1 MYPYK
6 TLSKSQLIELVSIIE
21 STLSNSIQESYESSK
36 AYSDDPS
43 SQLAYEV
50 GHLNGYINTTLS
62 LIEDYKK
69 C

>member
-6 TLSKSQLIELVSIIE
+6 SLSKSQLIELVSIIE
-21 STLSNSIQESYESSK
+21 STLSNSIQESYKASK
-36 AYSDDPS
+36 AYSDEPS

-50 GHLNGYINTTLS
+50 GHLSGYINTTLS